1 MKKIVVFTLLTTC
14 ILLSLVGCTSAVKIE
29 NYDNLLNEL
38 KASKLK
44 VETSGVITQAF
55 FSVEGKIIKVSN
67 EDIQV
72 FEYPDKSKAD
82 ADIKLIA
89 PKGNPI
95 GANWN
100 LVHLSDYGLGYSV
113 GKVINDPELCDFIC
127 FQSYCYLIV
136 LMGMMAAC
144 FPKLHDTGGGQRQ

>member
-95 GANWN
+95 GANWITW
-100 LVHLSDYGLGYSV
+100 VSDPHFYRTDKMLILYV
-113 GKVINDPELCDFIC
+113 GKNEEII
-127 FQSYCYLIV
+127 
-136 LMGMMAAC
+136 
-144 FPKLHDTGGGQRQ
+144 KLLNEMLGLQFAGSRVYK